1 MDLGKAL
8 KQLGFTPEIDF
19 VLQNDGDTTTVGV
32 GTTNYNGAY
41 IREWNSGSAQP
52 SSDAII
58 GAYNTWKTDY
68 DSEEYQRTR
77 NGIGTDSK
85 IVYPGIETQLDQ
97 LFHDM
102 KDGKLGAAAT
112 TGSWYIGISSVKSAH
127 PKS

>member
-1 MDLGKAL
+1 MVARYKNNEV
-8 KQLGFTPEIDF
+8 KPI
-19 VLQNDGDTTTVGV
+19 VLPNIIVDVAK
-32 GTTNYNGAY
+32 NYNGAY

-68 DSEEYQRTR
+68 DSKEYQRTR

>member
-1 MDLGKAL
+1 MDLGKGL

-32 GTTNYNGAY
+32 GTTNYSGAY
-41 IREWNSGSAQP
+41 IREWNSSSAQP

-68 DSEEYQRTR
+68 DSKQYQRTR

-102 KDGKLGAAAT
+102 KDGKLGAGAT

>member
-1 MDLGKAL
+1 MDLGKGL

-32 GTTNYNGAY
+32 GTTNYSGAY
-41 IREWNSGSAQP
+41 IREWNSSSAQP

-68 DSEEYQRTR
+68 DSKQYQRTR

-85 IVYPGIETQLDQ
+85 IVYPAIETQLDQ

-102 KDGKLGAAAT
+102 KDGKLGAGAT